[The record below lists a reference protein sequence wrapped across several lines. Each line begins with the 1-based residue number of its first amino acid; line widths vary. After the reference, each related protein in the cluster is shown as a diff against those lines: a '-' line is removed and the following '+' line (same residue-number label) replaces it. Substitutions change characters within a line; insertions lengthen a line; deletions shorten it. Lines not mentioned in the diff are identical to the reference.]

1 MRPVLPIALSL
12 SLALAACGGRGS
24 APEPYDPPGSTIT
37 TGRPVFD
44 QPRRTIGFRE
54 TGVWVSNEYA
64 GARLS
69 DFVQVEDSLY
79 RALIRPENAPV
90 NNSAW
95 YGFAL
100 WADAPDTIVV
110 ELSYEDGTH
119 RYRPKLSRDRIAW
132 RPVADGDYAPDTTS
146 GTARLRLAVGPDT
159 VWVSAQE
166 PWTSRT
172 FDAWTAGLPG
182 VERSVIGESVRGRPI
197 RLVSFGGG
205 AAPEGF
211 VLVISRQHP
220 PEVTGTLA
228 LKAFLEELLADDPE
242 AAAFRARY
250 RVLVVPLVNPDGVDE
265 GHWRQNAGGVDLN
278 RDWLNFNQ
286 PEVRLVRDAF
296 VSTVR
301 DAGAPVVFTIDFHST
316 QEDVFYTHTRDL
328 ETNRPGLLD
337 AWLDSI
343 RAAVP
348 GYELVEEASGLET
361 PVSKDWFYEAFDATS
376 VTYEVGDEQDRA
388 LIARVA
394 AASARSLVRLLTQ
407 PGDG

>member
-1 MRPVLPIALSL
+1 
-12 SLALAACGGRGS
+12 
-24 APEPYDPPGSTIT
+24 
-37 TGRPVFD
+37 
-44 QPRRTIGFRE
+44 
-54 TGVWVSNEYA
+54 
-64 GARLS
+64 
-69 DFVQVEDSLY
+69 
-79 RALIRPENAPV
+79 
-90 NNSAW
+90 
-95 YGFAL
+95 
-100 WADAPDTIVV
+100 
-110 ELSYEDGTH
+110 
-119 RYRPKLSRDRIAW
+119 
-132 RPVADGDYAPDTTS
+132 
-146 GTARLRLAVGPDT
+146 
-159 VWVSAQE
+159 
-166 PWTSRT
+166 
-172 FDAWTAGLPG
+172 
-182 VERSVIGESVRGRPI
+182 
-197 RLVSFGGG
+197 
-205 AAPEGF
+205 
-211 VLVISRQHP
+211 
-220 PEVTGTLA
+220 VTGTLA

-301 DAGAPVVFTIDFHST
+301 DAGAPVAFTIDFHST
-316 QEDVFYTHTRDL
+316 QDDIFYTHTRDL

-394 AASARSLVRLLTQ
+394 AASARSLMRLLTQ